1 MDIIFEWDTDKAESN
16 LRKHGIR
23 FEEAALV
30 FDDPLAVSTQDKIEG
45 GERRWKTIGM
55 IHGYL
60 IVLVAHTVWF
70 DDKSEIVRIISA
82 RPADK
87 TERKNYEHG

>member
-1 MDIIFEWDTDKAESN
+1 
-16 LRKHGIR
+16 
-23 FEEAALV
+23 
-30 FDDPLAVSTQDKIEG
+30 
-45 GERRWKTIGM
+45 
-55 IHGYL
+55 L